1 MKALKKRVF
10 MKPIIAVELLLVV
23 LLAGAGVAVA
33 LTNNPM
39 GDTGVWLGTATIAD
53 ADLEVQD
60 YTLNFD
66 VDRDYLESVNVTIHN
81 KDLVNAH
88 SGTMTVEVID
98 SGSVV
103 ATKVETVN
111 SIAADGTAD
120 ITAIFTVPGV
130 AVGNV
135 GGLAITIDQD

>member
-10 MKPIIAVELLLVV
+10 MKPIIAVELVLIV

-39 GDTGVWLGTATIAD
+39 ADTGVWLGTATIAD
-53 ADLEVQD
+53 ADLNVSTYD
-60 YTLNFD
+60 LNFD
-66 VDRDYLESVNVTIHN
+66 VGLANLVSVSVTVHNQDLE
-81 KDLVNAH
+81 NAH
-88 SGTMTVEVID
+88 SGTMTVEVING
-98 SGSVV
+98 GSVE

-111 SIAADGTAD
+111 SIAAGGTAD
-120 ITAIFTVPGV
+120 ITATFTTPV

>member
-1 MKALKKRVF
+1 MKALKKRVIL
-10 MKPIIAVELLLVV
+10 KPIIMVELAVIM
-23 LLAGAGVAVA
+23 LLAGIGVAVA

-39 GDTGVWLGTATIAD
+39 GDTDVWLGTATIVD

-66 VDRDYLESVNVTIHN
+66 VGKDYLESVTVTVHN
-81 KDLVNAH
+81 QDLANPH

-103 ATKVETVN
+103 ATKVETVS

-120 ITAIFTVPGV
+120 ITATFTAPGV
-130 AVGNV
+130 AVGSV
-135 GGLAITIDQD
+135 GGLAITIDQE

>member
-1 MKALKKRVF
+1 MKALKKRMVL
-10 MKPIIAVELLLVV
+10 KPIIMVELVLVM
-23 LLAGAGVAVA
+23 LLAGVGVAVA

-39 GDTGVWLGTATIAD
+39 GDTDVWLGTATIVD
-53 ADLEVQD
+53 ADLEVTD

-66 VDRDYLESVNVTIHN
+66 VGKDYLESVNVTIHN
-81 KDLVNAH
+81 QDLVNPH

-120 ITAIFTVPGV
+120 ITATFTAPGV